1 MSPAP
6 LRVVSGVESGLTDR
20 FETLIKVRW
29 VSDSRLH
36 DRVERGVTSAVW
48 DGAKRPR
55 KGVEGPVPSARGYVC
70 SRMTA
75 DNPPSDGEV
84 GSSISVLYVAA
95 DPNTAT
101 RTATALE
108 SIDDGLD
115 VETALG
121 GDRGLERVRSDGIDC
136 VVSGHSPPE
145 FDGIG
150 FLETVREWAPELPV
164 VLYTED
170 GSESI
175 AGDAVEVGVT
185 GYLPAGR
192 DTETHETLARRV
204 RSAVEDG
211 GAGEEGHRRRGKAS
225 QQRDIPVRQ
234 LAENVREMVW
244 ISDLEE
250 SELRYVNSAF
260 EEIWGRPVE
269 SLYDDREAFLEA
281 IHPEDRERVR
291 NALSE
296 QIEGTYDEE
305 YRIVRPDGEV
315 RWVWDRAFPVE
326 NTAGEADR
334 IVGITS
340 DITDRKKRERE
351 LKEYENVLK
360 AAGDAVYTLDLDGR
374 FRMVNDRF
382 TELTGYDRSEL
393 LGNGVSI
400 YLGEADI
407 RRGNELI
414 RELLT
419 TRTNVVHLSE
429 TIHTAD
435 GREIPAEA
443 RITLLEDE
451 SGDPFATTGVVRD
464 VSDRRERERELERYE
479 AVFEQLNDGIY
490 VLDGDDRL
498 IYVNDRYASMKKV
511 PREELLGTHITEWVS
526 ETVVERAGEIREGIR
541 EGARDSGTI
550 ETTLEDA
557 DGRETPIELRLI
569 NVERDGHTERIG
581 VVRDITERK
590 GREQELKRQNA
601 RLEEF
606 ASVVSHDL
614 RNPLRVAEGRVELA
628 GEECD
633 SVHLEAAE
641 RAHDRMDTLIEDLL
655 ALAREGE
662 AVTDFES
669 VELGS
674 VVGRSW
680 SNVETGDAELQV
692 EIDRSVR
699 ADESRLKQVFENLF
713 RNSVEHASTSN
724 RLQADDSVEHGS
736 TSSRMKSDDSVEHAS
751 TSNRPQADDSVE
763 HGRSRDGDAVS
774 CDEENSGTEFPNR
787 STDGRDL
794 LVTIGELADGFY
806 VADDGPGIPAENRED
821 VFDLGYSTNADG
833 TGFGLSI
840 VERIVDAHGW
850 EIAVTESAD
859 GGARF
864 EITGVEF
871 DDR

>member
-1 MSPAP
+1 M
-6 LRVVSGVESGLTDR
+6 
-20 FETLIKVRW
+20 
-29 VSDSRLH
+29 
-36 DRVERGVTSAVW
+36 
-48 DGAKRPR
+48 
-55 KGVEGPVPSARGYVC
+55 C

-75 DNPPSDGEV
+75 DNSPSDED
-84 GSSISVLYVAA
+84 SDPLISVLYVAA
-95 DPNTAT
+95 DPNTAARVST
-101 RTATALE
+101 ELE

-115 VETALG
+115 VETSLD
-121 GDRGLERVRSDGIDC
+121 GDRGLERVRSNGIDC
-136 VVSGHSPPE
+136 VVSDHSPPDL
-145 FDGIG
+145 DGIE
-150 FLETVREWAPELPV
+150 FLEAVREWAPELPFI
-164 VLYTED
+164 LHTEN

-175 AGDAVEVGVT
+175 AADAIEVGVT
-185 GYLPAGR
+185 GYLPAGH
-192 DTETHETLARRV
+192 DTEAHETLAHRIRN
-204 RSAVEDG
+204 AVG
-211 GAGEEGHRRRGKAS
+211 GEGFGAEGHHRREKAS
-225 QQRDIPVRQ
+225 QKRDIPVRQ

-250 SELRYVNSAF
+250 SELLYVNSAF
-260 EEIWGRPVE
+260 EAIWGRPAE
-269 SLYDDREAFLEA
+269 SLYADRKAFLEA

-291 NALSE
+291 NALPE
-296 QIEGTYDEE
+296 QVEGTYDEE
-305 YRIVRPDGEV
+305 YRIVRPDGEI
-315 RWVWDRAFPVE
+315 RWIWDRAFPVE
-326 NTAGEADR
+326 NTAGRADR

-340 DITDRKKRERE
+340 DITDRKERERE
-351 LKEYENVLK
+351 LKKYENVLK

-393 LGNGVSI
+393 LGNDVSI

-407 RRGNELI
+407 QRGNELI

-419 TRTNVVHLSE
+419 TETDVVHLSE

-435 GREIPAEA
+435 GRKVPAEA

-451 SGDPFATTGVVRD
+451 SGDAIATTGVVRD

-526 ETVVERAGEIREGIR
+526 ETVVERAGEIRDEIR
-541 EGARDSGTI
+541 KGARGTGRI

-569 NVERDGHTERIG
+569 NVERSEGTERIG

-590 GREQELKRQNA
+590 GRERDLKRQNE

-606 ASVVSHDL
+606 ASIVSHDL

-628 GEECD
+628 GEACD
-633 SVHLEAAE
+633 SVHLEAVE
-641 RAHDRMDTLIEDLL
+641 RAHDRMDTLIESLL
-655 ALAREGE
+655 ALAREGA

-674 VVGRSW
+674 VVDRCW
-680 SNVETGDAELQV
+680 SNVETGRAELRV
-692 EIDRSVR
+692 EIDRSAR

-713 RNSVEHASTSN
+713 RNC
-724 RLQADDSVEHGS
+724 VEHGS
-736 TSSRMKSDDSVEHAS
+736 T
-751 TSNRPQADDSVE
+751 
-763 HGRSRDGDAVS
+763 
-774 CDEENSGTEFPNR
+774 DES
-787 STDGRDL
+787 DL
-794 LVTIGELADGFY
+794 LVTIGELEDGFY
-806 VADDGPGIPAENRED
+806 VADNGPGIPAENRED
-821 VFDLGYSTNADG
+821 VFDLGHSTNPDG

-859 GGARF
+859 GGACF